1 MYSLQNFDLDIFLRD
16 YWQKKPMLIK
26 QGFQHFEDPLDE
38 HELAG
43 LALEDNIDSRI
54 ISRDKQNWQV
64 SHGPFDD
71 INQQCVGAWSLLVQK
86 VDQFIPQADELMR
99 AFSFIPSWRM
109 TDLMVSFSN
118 ADAGV
123 GPHIDQYD
131 VFIIQGKGSRRWQV
145 GLPGEYG
152 ESLPHPELKQISW
165 FSPVIDEIL
174 SAGDIIYIPPHH
186 PHNGIA
192 LEDCMNYSVG
202 FRAPSEQEMLTSF
215 ADYAL
220 EHNLFNQ
227 RYKDKSITPRAYPG
241 EIKQQEL
248 NHFKDLLSSTLASSS
263 FEQWLGK
270 YLSETNRLSNNE
282 VEEDEHYSEAEIVGL
297 LADGVYF
304 LREPGIKPIFIE
316 SQATDNNDFIFY
328 IESQSFAVPFKG
340 RDFVLNFLNSP
351 AYSTELAETPK
362 SCLFFTQLLTNLV
375 NSGFWL
381 PE

>member
-43 LALEDNIDSRI
+43 LALEDNIDSRV

-64 SHGPFDD
+64 SHGPFND
-71 INQQCVGAWSLLVQK
+71 INQHCVGAWSLLVQK

-99 AFSFIPSWRM
+99 TFSFIPYWRM

-118 ADAGV
+118 TDAGV
-123 GPHIDQYD
+123 GAHIDQYD

-152 ESLPHPELKQISW
+152 ESLPHPELRQINS

-248 NHFKDLLSSTLASSS
+248 SHFKHLLSSTLASSS

-282 VEEDEHYSEAEIVGL
+282 VEEDEHYSEEEIVGL

-316 SQATDNNDFIFY
+316 SQATDNTDFIFY
-328 IESQSFAVPFKG
+328 IESQSFAVPLKG

-351 AYSTELAETPK
+351 AYSTELVETPK
-362 SCLFFTQLLTNLV
+362 SCLFFTQLLTKLV

>member
-16 YWQKKPMLIK
+16 YWQKKPLLIK
-26 QGFQHFEDPLDE
+26 QGLQHFTDPLDE

-43 LALEDNIDSRI
+43 LALEDSIDSRI
-54 ISRDKQNWQV
+54 ISRDKQSWQV
-64 SHGPFDD
+64 SHGPFND

-86 VDQFIPQADELMR
+86 VDQYIPQADELMR

-145 GLPGEYG
+145 GLPGKHSEY
-152 ESLPHPELKQISW
+152 LPHPELKQISP
-165 FSPVIDEIL
+165 FTPLIDEIL
-174 SAGDIIYIPPHH
+174 TAGDIIYIPPHH

-220 EHNLFNQ
+220 EHNLFSQ
-227 RYKDKSITPRAYPG
+227 RYKDKSIAPRVYPG

-248 NHFKDLLSSTLASSS
+248 NHFKHLLSSTIASTH
-263 FEQWLGK
+263 FEQWLGQ
-270 YLSETNRLSNNE
+270 YLSETNRSSHME
-282 VEEDEHYSEAEIVGL
+282 VGEGESYSEEEINDL
-297 LADGVYF
+297 LAEGIYF
-304 LREPGIKPIFIE
+304 TREPGIKAIFIE
-316 SQATDNNDFIFY
+316 NQASDNTDFTFY
-328 IESQSFAVPFKG
+328 IDSQTYTVELKY
-340 RDFVLNFLNSP
+340 REFVTHFLNSP
-351 AYSTELAETPK
+351 AFSIELQQLPENG
-362 SCLFFTQLLTNLV
+362 LFFTPLLTKLV